1 MGRAMLGVLAGA
13 MLALPP
19 PATAAPEI
27 DPWHATHVC
36 RFPTHGT
43 VTIELDGDR
52 GVTMNGTFYPV
63 QSGSYFFQGTE
74 DAPLVDGDP
83 FVIMFGPNLSFW
95 ELYGERSEKC
105 EVRAG
110 PPRTGEAGADDRRLE
125 GMDYNEARKIIVGEY
140 GWTPQQGACEGAGA
154 IAESCRSFPEVETC
168 SGTGLGLCTMFF
180 SRLKRCLLIATIGGP
195 PDRVRDGE
203 PAVQHV
209 FFLEEGSACPPREER
224 S

>member
-1 MGRAMLGVLAGA
+1 MRRAMLGVVAGA

-43 VTIELDGDR
+43 VTIDLGGKR

-83 FVIMFGPNLSFW
+83 FVIMFGPDMSWWDFR
-95 ELYGERSEKC
+95 GER
-105 EVRAG
+105 
-110 PPRTGEAGADDRRLE
+110 ADDCTRRAASRSPDAGSAAPASDDRKLE
-125 GMDYNEARKIIVGEY
+125 GMDYKGARAIIVGEY
-140 GWTPQQGACEGAGA
+140 GWTPGRGNCEAASVGEAT
-154 IAESCRSFPEVETC
+154 CRDFPETLDC
-168 SGTGLGLCTMFF
+168 AGTGLGQCLMRFV
-180 SRLKRCLLIATIGGP
+180 KPGRCLIVGTRGGP
-195 PDRVRDGE
+195 PAPEVDGE
-203 PAVQHV
+203 PAVEHV
-209 FFLEEGSACPPREER
+209 TFMQRECP
-224 S
+224 